1 MLTAIA
7 GDVWTSSIGYQG
19 KERYVSGSS
28 CPVLLMDEAV
38 CPAEDAVCVNA
49 AAAAQSSC
57 RQVQVVDAHARRR
70 AA

>member
-1 MLTAIA
+1 MLIAIA
-7 GDVWTSSIGYQG
+7 GNVSTSSIGYQG
-19 KERYVSGSS
+19 KERCVSGSS

-38 CPAEDAVCVNA
+38 CPAEDAVLDNA

-57 RQVQVVDAHARRR
+57 RQVQVDDAQAQRR